1 MFDSVG
7 MQRNFDLMNVGSN
20 KQEVKGMLIFSMNSL
35 PSSIYSPFVLCS
47 GSKQRVYKKYSLF
60 FFFFGQKKHIEL
72 DPVLQCICLYVL
84 Y

>member
-47 GSKQRVYKKYSLF
+47 GSKQCVYKKYSLF
-60 FFFFGQKKHIEL
+60 FFFWSEEA
-72 DPVLQCICLYVL
+72 Y
-84 Y
+84 